1 MPSLIIKIGGTYTMS
16 GKYMKIKR
24 VIIPTLTMVM
34 ISSMLFGVTACGKKD
49 TYNMLQESTEIELE
63 YAVPDYDS
71 NTEESKVELLPW
83 LQLSSLETHPELRT
97 AFEEL
102 IGVTTEENGTKS
114 GIVYNDENG
123 DRNQNNTLFNA
134 LGNTSFTINCIRDA
148 EQIKK
153 LEEIANNEYT
163 DIEENQGVSAVI
175 NAYFELLPDQEDG
188 QFDGDATISRA
199 QAMTLVMRAT
209 TPVNEAQAPEEDAD
223 FTKAVGETQYTNF
236 AAPMNDYCYIN
247 TSNGLNEKSF
257 ESTMSRGEY
266 IYMLTK
272 ALFGDEYSSRLE
284 EAGKEETD
292 VDSVTF
298 TTLKDGGDVTYQ
310 EALSSTDKGLPTDMF
325 NTFKKAAIGFVTE
338 DSLNWDEAITKS
350 EAINLFIDAV
360 EVYQTNTGSVN
371 TEPEETN
378 GNTAGDLYVPTE
390 EDNQIEDEASQAIAE
405 ATKADEQL
413 QSEAGQTT
421 SEESNYTV
429 TPMTATLYAQQAVN
443 LRQGPGTN
451 YDKTGSLSTNQSVEV
466 TGYTDVASGKWY
478 QLSNGS
484 FVSSKYLSTDKVA
497 VQAPTTN
504 TNNKSSNSSTNN
516 SSNSGGSN
524 QSSSS
529 SSEGQTVTGIGA
541 TGDGS
546 GSSRANR
553 SAGSDGSGG
562 IGGNWNL
569 Q

>member
-1 MPSLIIKIGGTYTMS
+1 MMPSLIIKTGGTYTMS

-34 ISSMLFGVTACGKKD
+34 LSSMLFGCASATKQD

-63 YAVPDYDS
+63 YAVPDYD
-71 NTEESKVELLPW
+71 NAEDSKVELLPW
-83 LQLSSLETHPELRT
+83 LQLASLETHPELRT

-102 IGVTTEENGTKS
+102 LGVTVSEDGAKT
-114 GIVYNDENG
+114 GIIYTDETG
-123 DRNQNNTLFNA
+123 KANQNNTLFNA
-134 LGNTSFTINCIRDA
+134 LGSTNLFIDTIRDT
-148 EQIKK
+148 EKSEKI
-153 LEEIANNEYT
+153 ESIASDNYT
-163 DIEENQGVSAVI
+163 DIEDNQSIAAVI
-175 NAYFELLPDQEDG
+175 NAYFELLPDQSEG
-188 QFDGDATISRA
+188 QFDGDSTISRA
-199 QAMTLVMRAT
+199 QAMTLLMRAI
-209 TPVNEAQAPEEDAD
+209 TPVNDQQAPETDSNFAA
-223 FTKAVGETQYTNF
+223 KVGETIYTDF
-236 AAPMNDYCYIN
+236 AAPMDNYCYIN

-284 EAGKEETD
+284 EAGKEEID

-310 EALSSTDKGLPTDMF
+310 EALNSPDKGLPTEMF
-325 NTFKKAAIGFVTE
+325 NAFKKAAAIGFITE

-443 LRQGPGTN
+443 LRQGPGTT

-466 TGYTDVASGKWY
+466 TGYTEVASGKWY

-484 FVSSKYLSTDKVA
+484 FVSSKYLSTDKV
-497 VQAPTTN
+497 VIKTP
-504 TNNKSSNSSTNN
+504 TNNNSSNSSNNSTNN

-529 SSEGQTVTGIGA
+529 SEGQTVTGP

-546 GSSRANR
+546 GSSRGNYGY
-553 SAGSDGSGG
+553 SDGTGGSDSLAGMG
-562 IGGNWNL
+562 NL

>member
-1 MPSLIIKIGGTYTMS
+1 MKKRIIAFTMIISLLS
-16 GKYMKIKR
+16 
-24 VIIPTLTMVM
+24 L
-34 ISSMLFGVTACGKKD
+34 TACSNQA
-49 TYNMLQESTEIELE
+49 TTSEPESQTETISTE
-63 YAVPDYDS
+63 A
-71 NTEESKVELLPW
+71 
-83 LQLSSLETHPELRT
+83 ET
-97 AFEEL
+97 
-102 IGVTTEENGTKS
+102 
-114 GIVYNDENG
+114 
-123 DRNQNNTLFNA
+123 
-134 LGNTSFTINCIRDA
+134 
-148 EQIKK
+148 EQI
-153 LEEIANNEYT
+153 
-163 DIEENQGVSAVI
+163 S
-175 NAYFELLPDQEDG
+175 
-188 QFDGDATISRA
+188 
-199 QAMTLVMRAT
+199 
-209 TPVNEAQAPEEDAD
+209 
-223 FTKAVGETQYTNF
+223 
-236 AAPMNDYCYIN
+236 
-247 TSNGLNEKSF
+247 
-257 ESTMSRGEY
+257 
-266 IYMLTK
+266 
-272 ALFGDEYSSRLE
+272 
-284 EAGKEETD
+284 
-292 VDSVTF
+292 
-298 TTLKDGGDVTYQ
+298 
-310 EALSSTDKGLPTDMF
+310 
-325 NTFKKAAIGFVTE
+325 
-338 DSLNWDEAITKS
+338 
-350 EAINLFIDAV
+350 
-360 EVYQTNTGSVN
+360 
-371 TEPEETN
+371 TEPETET
-378 GNTAGDLYVPTE
+378 TSLEEETTE
-390 EDNQIEDEASQAIAE
+390 TETE

>member
-1 MPSLIIKIGGTYTMS
+1 
-16 GKYMKIKR
+16 
-24 VIIPTLTMVM
+24 
-34 ISSMLFGVTACGKKD
+34 
-49 TYNMLQESTEIELE
+49 
-63 YAVPDYDS
+63 
-71 NTEESKVELLPW
+71 
-83 LQLSSLETHPELRT
+83 
-97 AFEEL
+97 
-102 IGVTTEENGTKS
+102 
-114 GIVYNDENG
+114 
-123 DRNQNNTLFNA
+123 
-134 LGNTSFTINCIRDA
+134 
-148 EQIKK
+148 
-153 LEEIANNEYT
+153 
-163 DIEENQGVSAVI
+163 
-175 NAYFELLPDQEDG
+175 
-188 QFDGDATISRA
+188 
-199 QAMTLVMRAT
+199 
-209 TPVNEAQAPEEDAD
+209 
-223 FTKAVGETQYTNF
+223 
-236 AAPMNDYCYIN
+236 
-247 TSNGLNEKSF
+247 
-257 ESTMSRGEY
+257 MSRGEY

-325 NTFKKAAIGFVTE
+325 NTFKKAAAIGFVTE

-524 QSSSS
+524 PSSSS

>member
-1 MPSLIIKIGGTYTMS
+1 MS

-34 ISSMLFGVTACGKKD
+34 ISSMLFGCASATKQD

-71 NTEESKVELLPW
+71 NAEESKVELLPW
-83 LQLSSLETHPELRT
+83 LQLASLETHPELRT

-102 IGVTTEENGTKS
+102 LGVTVSEDGTKT
-114 GIVYNDENG
+114 GIIYTDETGNA
-123 DRNQNNTLFNA
+123 NQNNTLFNA
-134 LGNTSFTINCIRDA
+134 LGKNNLFIDTIRDT
-148 EQIKK
+148 EKSEKI
-153 LEEIANNEYT
+153 ESIASDNYT
-163 DIEENQGVSAVI
+163 DIEDNQSIAAVI
-175 NAYFELLPDQEDG
+175 NAYFGLLPDQSEG
-188 QFDGDATISRA
+188 QFDGDSTISRA

-209 TPVNEAQAPEEDAD
+209 TPVNESQAPETDSNFAA
-223 FTKAVGETQYTNF
+223 KVGETIYTDF
-236 AAPMNDYCYIN
+236 AAPMDNYCYIN

-310 EALSSTDKGLPTDMF
+310 EALNSTDKGLPTDMF
-325 NTFKKAAIGFVTE
+325 NTFKKAAAIGFVTE

-378 GNTAGDLYVPTE
+378 GNIAGDLDVPTE

-413 QSEAGQTT
+413 PAEKVAD
-421 SEESNYTV
+421 YTV
-429 TPMTATLYAQQAVN
+429 TPMTATMYAQQAVN

-484 FVSSKYLSTDKVA
+484 FVSSKYLKDTQVSTSTTTK
-497 VQAPTTN
+497 PSTTN
-504 TNNKSSNSSTNN
+504 TNNTGNNNGGASNNTTSQPA
-516 SSNSGGSN
+516 
-524 QSSSS
+524 QSS
-529 SSEGQTVTGIGA
+529 EEQTVTAGP

-546 GSSRANR
+546 GSSRENR
-553 SAGSDGSGG
+553 SGSTLDDASEFSGRG
-562 IGGNWNL
+562 NL

>member
-1 MPSLIIKIGGTYTMS
+1 MGLSI
-16 GKYMKIKR
+16 
-24 VIIPTLTMVM
+24 V
-34 ISSMLFGVTACGKKD
+34 ACGKQEN
-49 TYNMLQESTEIELE
+49 TAIVETTVESTEVENT
-63 YAVPDYDS
+63 V
-71 NTEESKVELLPW
+71 TEESKVELLPW
-83 LQLSSLETHPELRT
+83 LQLASLETHPELRS

-102 IGVTTEENGTKS
+102 VGVTTEDDGTKS
-114 GIVYNDENG
+114 GIVYTDENG

-153 LEEIANNEYT
+153 LEEIANNEYA
-163 DIEENQGVSAVI
+163 DIEDNQSIAAVI
-175 NAYFELLPDQEDG
+175 NAYFELLPDQSEG
-188 QFDGDATISRA
+188 QFDGDSTISRA
-199 QAMTLVMRAT
+199 QAMTLLMRAI
-209 TPVNEAQAPEEDAD
+209 TPVNDQQAPETDSD
-223 FTKAVGETQYTNF
+223 FTAKVGETTYTDF

-266 IYMLTK
+266 IYLLTK
-272 ALFGDEYSSRLE
+272 SIFSQSNYNDYLDGVGMEDESLSE
-284 EAGKEETD
+284 D
-292 VDSVTF
+292 VKL
-298 TTLKDGGDVTYQ
+298 TTVKDGGDISLQ
-310 EALSSTDKGLPTDMF
+310 EAINNVENGLPTDMYK
-325 NTFKKAAIGFVTE
+325 TLARAVALGFIDE
-338 DSLNWDEAITKS
+338 DNLNWDEAITKS

-413 QSEAGQTT
+413 QSETGQTT

-429 TPMTATLYAQQAVN
+429 TPMTATMYAQQAVN

-484 FVSSKYLSTDKVA
+484 FVSSKYLKDTQVSTSTTTK
-497 VQAPTTN
+497 PSTN
-504 TNNKSSNSSTNN
+504 TNNTGNNNGGASNNTTSQPA
-516 SSNSGGSN
+516 
-524 QSSSS
+524 QSS
-529 SSEGQTVTGIGA
+529 EEQTVSPSGS
-541 TGDGS
+541 GDGS
-546 GSSRANR
+546 GSSRENR
-553 SAGSDGSGG
+553 AGSTLDWSGTA
-562 IGGNWNL
+562 GGNL

>member
-1 MPSLIIKIGGTYTMS
+1 MS

-83 LQLSSLETHPELRT
+83 LQLSSLETHPELRK

-102 IGVTTEENGTKS
+102 LGVTVSEDGAKT
-114 GIVYNDENG
+114 GIIYTDETG
-123 DRNQNNTLFNA
+123 KANQNNTLFNA
-134 LGNTSFTINCIRDA
+134 LGSTNLFIDTIRDT
-148 EQIKK
+148 EKSEKI
-153 LEEIANNEYT
+153 ESIASDNYT
-163 DIEENQGVSAVI
+163 DIEDNQSIAAVI
-175 NAYFELLPDQEDG
+175 NAYFELLPDQSEG
-188 QFDGDATISRA
+188 QFDGDSTISRA
-199 QAMTLVMRAT
+199 QAMTLLMRAI
-209 TPVNEAQAPEEDAD
+209 TPVNDQQAPENDSNFAA
-223 FTKAVGETQYTNF
+223 KVGETIYTDF
-236 AAPMNDYCYIN
+236 AAPMDNYCYIN

-284 EAGKEETD
+284 EAGKEEID

-310 EALSSTDKGLPTDMF
+310 EALNSTDKGLPTDMF
-325 NTFKKAAIGFVTE
+325 NTFKKAAAIGFVTE

-451 YDKTGSLSTNQSVEV
+451 YDKTGSLSMNQSVEV

-504 TNNKSSNSSTNN
+504 NSTSSNSSN
-516 SSNSGGSN
+516 SSGSS

-529 SSEGQTVTGIGA
+529 SSEGQTVTGP

-546 GSSRANR
+546 GSSRGNYGY
-553 SAGSDGSGG
+553 SDGTGGSDSLAGMG
-562 IGGNWNL
+562 NL

>member
-1 MPSLIIKIGGTYTMS
+1 MKRKTLLTLLILTIS
-16 GKYMKIKR
+16 A
-24 VIIPTLTMVM
+24 TLLSACKSAEPVENSET
-34 ISSMLFGVTACGKKD
+34 IETTAV
-49 TYNMLQESTEIELE
+49 ESEATEET
-63 YAVPDYDS
+63 DYDT
-71 NTEESKVELLPW
+71 TEDSKVELLPW

-102 IGVTTEENGTKS
+102 LGVTVSEDGTKT
-114 GIVYNDENG
+114 GIIYTDETGNA
-123 DRNQNNTLFNA
+123 NQNNTLFNA
-134 LGNTSFTINCIRDA
+134 LGSTNLFIDTIRDT
-148 EQIKK
+148 EK
-153 LEEIANNEYT
+153 LEKIESIASDNYT
-163 DIEENQGVSAVI
+163 DIEDNQSIAAVI
-175 NAYFELLPDQEDG
+175 NAYFELLPDQSEG

-199 QAMTLVMRAT
+199 QAMTLLMRAI
-209 TPVNEAQAPEEDAD
+209 TPVNDQQAPETDSNFAA
-223 FTKAVGETQYTNF
+223 KVGETIYTDF
-236 AAPMNDYCYIN
+236 AAPMDNYCYIN

-310 EALSSTDKGLPTDMF
+310 EALNSTDKGLPTDMF
-325 NTFKKAAIGFVTE
+325 NTFKKAAAIGFVTE

-378 GNTAGDLYVPTE
+378 GNIAGDLYVPTE

-466 TGYTDVASGKWY
+466 TGYTEVASGKWY

-484 FVSSKYLSTDKVA
+484 FVSSKYLSTDKV
-497 VQAPTTN
+497 VIKTPTN
-504 TNNKSSNSSTNN
+504 NN
-516 SSNSGGSN
+516 SSNSGSNSNSDSNNSNSSGSN
-524 QSSSS
+524 QSSS
-529 SSEGQTVTGIGA
+529 SSEGQTVTGP
-541 TGDGS
+541 TGNGS
-546 GSSRANR
+546 GSSRENRGNAGAN
-553 SAGSDGSGG
+553 SGTVG
-562 IGGNWNL
+562 GGNL